1 MLKPIYGV
9 FIIMAIKKWGETQ
22 ADKYYNDLFDHFEQL
37 AKQPYLYQPVDF
49 IRKGYRRSV
58 CGVVSIY
65 YRIEDN
71 TVEIMN
77 ILGNQDTNEV
87 LS

>member
-1 MLKPIYGV
+1 
-9 FIIMAIKKWGETQ
+9 
-22 ADKYYNDLFDHFEQL
+22 LFDRFEQL
-37 AKQPYLYQPVDF
+37 AQQPYLYQPVDY

-58 CGVVSIY
+58 CGVDNIY

-77 ILGNQDTNEV
+77 ILGNQDTSEA

>member
-1 MLKPIYGV
+1 MPNPIYGV
-9 FIIMAIKKWGETQ
+9 FIIMALKNGAKLKRTNITMIF
-22 ADKYYNDLFDHFEQL
+22 FDRFEQL
-37 AKQPYLYQPVDF
+37 AKQPYLYQPVDY

-58 CGVVSIY
+58 CGVDSIY

-77 ILGNQDTNEV
+77 IVGNQDTSEA

>member
-1 MLKPIYGV
+1 
-9 FIIMAIKKWGETQ
+9 MAIKKWGETQ

>member
-1 MLKPIYGV
+1 MKAEIRCS
-9 FIIMAIKKWGETQ
+9 E
-22 ADKYYNDLFDHFEQL
+22 
-37 AKQPYLYQPVDF
+37 PVDY
-49 IRKGYRRSV
+49 IRKGYRCRV
-58 CGVVSIY
+58 CGVDNIY

-77 ILGNQDTNEV
+77 ILGNQDTSEA